1 MPTRLQPRGGP
12 ARRGPGIQRMAGLEG
27 VPSRWRAWA
36 INITAVVVALVV
48 IMLGVGVDSPRS
60 ALVVGLLFGVPLVLV
75 AITAAIAARR
85 TG

>member
-1 MPTRLQPRGGP
+1 
-12 ARRGPGIQRMAGLEG
+12 MAGLEG